1 MMRGFPEAKG
11 PRYFIVSNS
20 VARYHLRHMI
30 KALLLIVDPTATWE
44 SIVAVRRKWGLI
56 LVGYVLPLLLL
67 TSAVEGY
74 GLTRWGKPRGEIS
87 YTRVYPVPETIVFES
102 AQLVLSLLVVFFAA
116 RLIKALG
123 ETFHGRHTFG
133 ETFTVA
139 AYGLGPLFLLRMP
152 NALPWVPVW
161 LTWLVGISLSS
172 AVLYTGLPRVL
183 RPDPPHALGLYLM
196 SVLFLAMITG
206 VACFLTSWYLQGKFG
221 RLDALVSHFLH
232 GPASP

>member
-1 MMRGFPEAKG
+1 
-11 PRYFIVSNS
+11 
-20 VARYHLRHMI
+20 MI
-30 KALLLIVDPTATWE
+30 KALLLIVDPVATWE
-44 SIVAVRRKWGLI
+44 SIVAARRKWGLI
-56 LVGYVLPLLLL
+56 LAGYVLPLLLL
-67 TSAVEGY
+67 TSGAEGY

-87 YTRVYPVPETIVFES
+87 YLKVYSVPEMIVFES
-102 AQLVLSLLVVFFAA
+102 AQLLLSLFVVFFAA

-139 AYGLGPLFLLRMP
+139 AYGLGPLFLLRVP

-172 AVLYTGLPRVL
+172 AVLYTWLPRVM

-196 SVLFLAMITG
+196 SILFLGMVTG
-206 VACFLTSWYLQGKFG
+206 LACFFTSWYLQGKFA

-232 GPASP
+232 APASP